1 MTKYDSSNIKVLK
14 GLEAVRKRPGM
25 YIGDTDDGTGLH
37 HMVFEVVDN
46 SIDEALAGH
55 CSSIRVEINA
65 DNSVT
70 VEDNGRGIPV
80 DMHPE
85 EKKPAA
91 EVIMTVLHAGGKFDD
106 NSYKVSG
113 GLHGVGVSVVNALSE
128 NLELEISREGSV
140 HRQTYKMGEPKTK
153 LKKGEKTKKTGT
165 KVTFT
170 PSKDIFSDTE
180 FHFNILAKRL
190 RELSFLNSGIKIIL
204 SDHRTDVSE
213 EFHYDGGIKAFVEN
227 LNEKKEKINKNIIY
241 FSTKKGDIGLEIA
254 VQWTGSYSENIFCY
268 TNNIPQSDGGTHI
281 AGFRGALTRAL
292 NYYAEQDVSAKKSK
306 ISLSGEDTREGITA
320 VISVK
325 MPDPKFSSQTKAK
338 LVSSEVKGIVE
349 SVAAESLKRFLEENP
364 KDAKQIIAKVSE
376 AAKAREA
383 AKKAREMT
391 RRKKAMDVAG
401 LPGKLADCQ
410 EKDPALSEIFLVEG
424 DSAGG
429 SAKQGRDRK
438 TQAILPLKGKI
449 LNAQKQ
455 RADKILSSE
464 EIATLA
470 TALGCG
476 VSSTEMSDEDYA
488 SLRYHKVIIMT
499 DADVDGA
506 HIMTL
511 LLTFFHNQMRKLIKK
526 GNIYIAQ
533 PPLYKIKKGKVEK
546 YIKNDD
552 ELMSFITKSCLDE
565 IEIFSSKKDKKPLEN
580 NELKKLI
587 ASCQKAE
594 LAKNNILIKY
604 GKHFIQILEDK
615 NIPAYGCDVS
625 EIEKWI
631 KKYSSDEFSLDL
643 NASDSFDFSFD
654 EAGLTKTKNIKYSLF
669 SSKDF
674 KIFSEFNDVVKK
686 YLGKDAYLIKNDQ
699 NIKIVDFMETYQWII
714 NEAKKGFT
722 IQRYKGL
729 GEMNPD
735 QLWETTMDPENRSL
749 IQIFY
754 EDEAAADQLFED
766 LMGDNVAPRKL
777 FIEEN
782 ARYAGNIDV

>member
-55 CSSIRVEINA
+55 CSEINVEINI
-65 DNSVT
+65 DNSIAVS
-70 VEDNGRGIPV
+70 DNGRGIPV
-80 DMHPE
+80 DLHPD

-128 NLELEISREGSV
+128 KLDLEISRDGNVYNQS
-140 HRQTYKMGEPKTK
+140 YSMGEPKTK
-153 LKKGEKTKKTGT
+153 LIKGEKTKETGT
-165 KVTFT
+165 KVTFM
-170 PSKDIFSDTE
+170 PSKEIFTDTE

-190 RELSFLNSGIKIIL
+190 RELSFLNSGIKIFL
-204 SDHRTDVSE
+204 SDHRTDTTE
-213 EFHYDGGIKAFVEN
+213 EFHYIGGIKAFVEN
-227 LNEKKEKINKNIIY
+227 LNEKREKINNNIIY
-241 FSTKKGDIGLEIA
+241 FSSTKDEVGVEIA
-254 VQWTGSYSENIFCY
+254 VQWTGAYSENIYCY

-281 AGFRGALTRAL
+281 AGFRGALTRAM
-292 NYYAEQDVSAKKSK
+292 NHYIEQDPSAKKNK
-306 ISLSGEDTREGITA
+306 VAISGEDAREGITA
-320 VISVK
+320 IISIK

-349 SVAAESLKRFLEENP
+349 SVATESIKRFLEENP
-364 KDAKQIIAKVSE
+364 KDAKQILAKASE
-376 AAKAREA
+376 AARAREA

-429 SAKQGRDRK
+429 SAKQGRDRR

-449 LNAQKQ
+449 LNVQKQ
-455 RADKILSSE
+455 RSDKVYASE

-476 VSSTEMSDEDYA
+476 FSDQEMTEENYA

-506 HIMTL
+506 HIRTL
-511 LLTFFHNQMRKLIKK
+511 LLTFFHNKMNKLVEK

-533 PPLYKIKKGKVEK
+533 PPLYKIKKGKNEK
-546 YIKNDD
+546 YIKDD
-552 ELMSFITKSCLDE
+552 NELLSYITKDCLDGIEVYDSKKSKKPIE
-565 IEIFSSKKDKKPLEN
+565 INNLNTLISHCQKADQAKSNISRNHGKHFMELLSKNDIPKFESDSKEIKKWTKALNPDNCSLRTNDNDSFDIIYHEAGLKKEINIKFSIFSSRDYKNYYEYFLAS
-580 NELKKLI
+580 KKLL
-587 ASCQKAE
+587 K
-594 LAKNNILIKY
+594 
-604 GKHFIQILEDK
+604 
-615 NIPAYGCDVS
+615 
-625 EIEKWI
+625 
-631 KKYSSDEFSLDL
+631 
-643 NASDSFDFSFD
+643 
-654 EAGLTKTKNIKYSLF
+654 
-669 SSKDF
+669 
-674 KIFSEFNDVVKK
+674 
-686 YLGKDAYLIKNDQ
+686 KDAYLIKQDKSL
-699 NIKIVDFMETYQWII
+699 KISNFLDAFGWII
-714 NEAKKGFT
+714 NEAKKGYS

-729 GEMNPD
+729 GEMNPE
-735 QLWETTMDPENRSL
+735 QLWETTMDPENRTL
-749 IQIFY
+749 IQIEEKDKAMAVKTF
-754 EDEAAADQLFED
+754 DD
-766 LMGDNVAPRKL
+766 LMGDNVAPRKT

-782 ARYAGNIDV
+782 AHFAVNIDI